1 MVLRRTFRLAAEWGV
16 TGKTLPSVRMIPDE
30 HRRDRVLAPAEEAVY
45 ITVARSSVMHKYD
58 DPALLVDVSTVLIDC
73 ALRPEESI
81 WLRPENLIDDG
92 IEVKFGKTAKARGE
106 FR

>member
-1 MVLRRTFRLAAEWGV
+1 
-16 TGKTLPSVRMIPDE
+16 
-30 HRRDRVLAPAEEAVY
+30 
-45 ITVARSSVMHKYD
+45 
-58 DPALLVDVSTVLIDC
+58 VSTVLIDC

-81 WLRPENLIDDG
+81 RLRPENLIDDG